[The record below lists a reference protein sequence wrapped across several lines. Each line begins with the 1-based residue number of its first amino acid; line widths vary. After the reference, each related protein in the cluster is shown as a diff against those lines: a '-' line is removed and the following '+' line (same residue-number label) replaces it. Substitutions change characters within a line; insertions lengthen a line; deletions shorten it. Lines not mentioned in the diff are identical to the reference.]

1 MFVDSN
7 VMLIKAITPIH
18 AGSGRALGLVDMP
31 IQKEKHTGMPKIE
44 GSSLKGSMREL
55 YRINNGDKSEIDKLF
70 GPEEGDISAGLL
82 GFTDAKLL
90 FYPVISIN
98 NLFSYITCPYLLN
111 RYFEDL
117 CLSKKG
123 KNIKVPAILDGEC
136 VLLND
141 ANDSGSSPM
150 LNQHDK
156 KDESKNNDKDKESS
170 LILDQYSFEKVG
182 SENLN
187 EYEKIEKG
195 IKNIGFEAGKNV
207 VLISDEDFIEMI
219 SLCRDI
225 ITRNRIDHETGTVKR
240 GGLFTEEYLPSE
252 SILYSLVLK
261 NGIEDD
267 SKNLYDEYIK
277 SITGIVQ
284 IGGNATI
291 GKGIAR
297 IKVVNFT
304 EENNVGGERSGKDGE
319 PKGGR

>member
-55 YRINNGDKSEIDKLF
+55 YRINKGNKSEIDKLF

-117 CLSKKG
+117 CLGKKG
-123 KNIKVPAILDGEC
+123 KNIKVPAILDGKC
-136 VLLND
+136 VLLSD
-141 ANDSGSSPM
+141 ANDSG
-150 LNQHDK
+150 
-156 KDESKNNDKDKESS
+156 SS
-170 LILDQYSFEKVG
+170 LILDQYSFEKIKA
-182 SENLN
+182 ENLN
-187 EYEKIEKG
+187 EYEGIKKE
-195 IKNIGFEAGKNV
+195 IKNIGFEEGKNV

-225 ITRNRIDHETGTVKR
+225 ITRNRIDHETGTVKK

-267 SKNLYDEYIK
+267 SENLYGEYIK
-277 SITGIVQ
+277 NIPGIVQ

-304 EENNVGGERSGKDGE
+304 EGNSDSKERSSKDGKL
-319 PKGGR
+319 KGGR